1 MELEKKSKEIK
12 VATSEVLHESVRL
25 LKQLAFVLEWEDEK
39 EYKEY
44 IYMIATLGLVI
55 TKEEYK
61 DTLLYYCKEINKDI
75 DDDDDTIDNA
85 LYYINDA

>member
-1 MELEKKSKEIK
+1 MELERKSKEIK
-12 VATSEVLHESVRL
+12 DGTAEVLHEALRL

-44 IYMIATLGLVI
+44 MYMIATLGLVI

-75 DDDDDTIDNA
+75 DEDDDTIDNA

>member
-1 MELEKKSKEIK
+1 MEKKSKEIK

-55 TKEEYK
+55 TKDDYK

>member
-1 MELEKKSKEIK
+1 LERKSKEIK
-12 VATSEVLHESVRL
+12 DGTAEVLHESLRL

-39 EYKEY
+39 QYKEY
-44 IYMIATLGLVI
+44 MYMIATLGLVI

-75 DDDDDTIDNA
+75 DEDDDTIDNA

>member
-1 MELEKKSKEIK
+1 MELERKSKEIK
-12 VATSEVLHESVRL
+12 DGTAEVLHESLRL

-39 EYKEY
+39 QYKEY
-44 IYMIATLGLVI
+44 MYMIATLGLVI

-75 DDDDDTIDNA
+75 DEDDDTIDNA

>member
-1 MELEKKSKEIK
+1 MEKKSKEIK

>member
-1 MELEKKSKEIK
+1 MELERKSKEIK
-12 VATSEVLHESVRL
+12 ASTAEVLHESLRL

-44 IYMIATLGLVI
+44 MYMIATLGLVI
-55 TKEEYK
+55 SNEEYK

-75 DDDDDTIDNA
+75 EDDDDTMDDA

>member
-1 MELEKKSKEIK
+1 VELERKSKEIK
-12 VATSEVLHESVRL
+12 DGTAEVLHEALRL

-44 IYMIATLGLVI
+44 MYMIATLGLVI

-75 DDDDDTIDNA
+75 DEDDDTIDNA

>member
-44 IYMIATLGLVI
+44 MYMIATLGLVI

>member
-1 MELEKKSKEIK
+1 MERKSKEIK
-12 VATSEVLHESVRL
+12 DGTAEVLHESLRL

-39 EYKEY
+39 QYKEY
-44 IYMIATLGLVI
+44 MYMIATLGLVI

-75 DDDDDTIDNA
+75 DEDDDTIDNA

>member
-75 DDDDDTIDNA
+75 DEDDDTIDNA

>member
-1 MELEKKSKEIK
+1 VELERKSKEIK
-12 VATSEVLHESVRL
+12 DGTAEVLHESLRL

-39 EYKEY
+39 QYKEY
-44 IYMIATLGLVI
+44 MYMIATLGLVI

-75 DDDDDTIDNA
+75 DEDDDTIDNA